1 MGWIASTNH
10 WLNFLAPALFLSP
23 ALMFCALLIY
33 GKSQQSLAWWLQ
45 VAINLVV
52 GARVLLA
59 GLWCFGRDAKM
70 ATYTALVLVMALCQW
85 VLSRGWR

>member
-23 ALMFCALLIY
+23 ALMLCALLIY
-33 GKSQQSLAWWLQ
+33 GKSQQSMAWWSQ
-45 VAINLVV
+45 VAINFIV
-52 GARVLLA
+52 GALVLLA
-59 GLWCFGRDAKM
+59 GLWWFGRDAKM
-70 ATYTALVLVMALCQW
+70 ATYIALVVVMALCQW